1 MIASGASI
9 TTRPQGESMSSGKKS
24 PLFRPID
31 ESMLPSVE
39 EAYSRAKPHV
49 RPIFTILTTDCH
61 VEALLFVAVID
72 AFDRALGGKPGT
84 IMLSAILNERPGK
97 VQTPAMS
104 LVHDVLVE
112 LPMAGRNYKR
122 LQAHLASLGY
132 EWCMMHSC
140 GGDCV
145 PIDRVE
151 AWYDAMA
158 AAQQLRTKL
167 DWEGSSNIVQTDTF
181 ISHDTSMSWVDLETI
196 NRIVSRTK
204 VVLGL
209 GGDITLINAA

>member
-1 MIASGASI
+1 
-9 TTRPQGESMSSGKKS
+9 MSSGKKS
-24 PLFRPID
+24 QLFHPIV
-31 ESMLPSVE
+31 ESMLPAVK
-39 EAYSRAKPHV
+39 EAYPLAQPHV
-49 RPIFTILTTDCH
+49 QQVFEILTTDCH
-61 VEALLFVAVID
+61 VETLLFVAVID
-72 AFDRALGGKPGT
+72 ALDRALDGKPGT
-84 IMLSAILNERPGK
+84 IILSAILNERPGK

-122 LQAHLASLGY
+122 LQAYLASLGY

-158 AAQQLRTKL
+158 AEQQLRTKL

-181 ISHDTSMSWVDLETI
+181 IKHDTSMGLVDLETI
-196 NRIVSRTK
+196 NRIVSCTK
-204 VVLGL
+204 AVLGL
-209 GGDITLINAA
+209 GGDIMLINAA